1 MRTTID
7 PTLSRLA
14 QRPELFRTKH
24 SVKTALQD
32 KSGAEL
38 DKIRLK
44 QAAREFESLLLEQM
58 VKEMRSATPKSEL
71 LGREK
76 DQELFQ
82 EMLDGEFVRLMTESG
97 GIGLADFLVRSLADK
112 GITR

>member
-1 MRTTID
+1 MRTNID

-14 QRPELFRTKH
+14 RRPEL
-24 SVKTALQD
+24 SLQANGGRGKD
-32 KSGAEL
+32 AAEL
-38 DKIRLK
+38 DKQRLK

-58 VKEMRSATPKSEL
+58 VKEMRNATPKAEI
-71 LGREK
+71 LGRER

-82 EMLDGEFVRLMTESG
+82 EMLDGEFVRLMTDSG
-97 GIGLADFLVRSLADK
+97 GIGLADFIVRSLADK